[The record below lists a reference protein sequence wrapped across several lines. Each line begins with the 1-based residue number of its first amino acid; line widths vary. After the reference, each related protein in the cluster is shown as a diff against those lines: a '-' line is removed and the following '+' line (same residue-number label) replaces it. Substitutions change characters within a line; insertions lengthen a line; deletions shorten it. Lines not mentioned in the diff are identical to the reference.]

1 MPYSQQWGISRN
13 AFQSPLSYG
22 GIGKYVPKPKKKE
35 EEEEILVEEE
45 PIDISDD
52 AEKDII
58 IQNNEKA
65 QSETRSSL
73 DKFQD
78 LLTLGG
84 FAPGVFGAGIDLINT
99 GIYGARSLYSLA
111 KGDKD
116 TAAKHAKSAV
126 VSGFS
131 SVPGIGDVW
140 AAGNAT
146 KKAVDIVSKGS
157 NTYKAMKATSFY
169 KKGEAVASLVSD
181 GDQDKTSKKRVI
193 SSGDPRTISTS
204 HGFYSKP
211 TNYGI

>member
-1 MPYSQQWGISRN
+1 MPYSQKWGISRN

-22 GIGKYVPKPKKKE
+22 GIGKYVPKPKKEE

-45 PIDISDD
+45 PIDVSAD

-58 IQNNEKA
+58 TQNNEKA

-84 FAPGVFGAGIDLINT
+84 FAPGALGAGIDLLNT

-116 TAAKHAKSAV
+116 AAAQHAKNAV

-131 SVPGIGDVW
+131 SVPGIGDMW

-146 KKAVDIVSKGS
+146 KKAVDVVSKGS
-157 NTYKAMKATSFY
+157 NTYKAMKATSLY
-169 KKGEAVASLVSD
+169 KKGESLAALASDVD
-181 GDQDKTSKKRVI
+181 ENEISKKRVI
-193 SSGDPRTISTS
+193 PSGDPRTISTS
-204 HGFYSKP
+204 
-211 TNYGI
+211 YGI